1 MSDAVHNITTEAPI
15 TLVTLEKIPL
25 LKPSFSSTP
34 LVRSAMVKSWYWTL
48 RSRRPLHPCILPKM
62 SHRGA
67 KTLSTPSVRLPM
79 CLPAA
84 SLSTLAP
91 GSGKAQRKAVVCAR
105 FLAPYASSGTLRR
118 GAVACA
124 PTIPCGSAATHRPPQ
139 CPVVGRIGPSG
150 NTPIK
155 PKFQASVV
163 ASIAPTSTV
172 SIKI

>member
-1 MSDAVHNITTEAPI
+1 M
-15 TLVTLEKIPL
+15 VTQASIPL
-25 LKPSFSSTP
+25 LKPST
-34 LVRSAMVKSWYWTL
+34 LLTLLERSAMVKSWYSIS
-48 RSRRPLHPCILPKM
+48 RSRRPMHLCTLPKTL
-62 SHRGA
+62 HRGA
-67 KTLSTPSVRLPM
+67 KTLSTPFVHLPM